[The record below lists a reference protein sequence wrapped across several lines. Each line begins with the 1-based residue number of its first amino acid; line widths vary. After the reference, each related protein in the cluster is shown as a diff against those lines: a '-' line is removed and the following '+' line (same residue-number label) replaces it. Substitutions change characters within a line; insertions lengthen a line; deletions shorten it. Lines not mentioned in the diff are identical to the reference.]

1 MRAMVRIVGGWL
13 VDFWGMWCQI
23 AAEAGCIGYMVVM
36 VVGDEGYS
44 DLAEVVEG

>member
-1 MRAMVRIVGGWL
+1 MVRIVGGWL

-23 AAEAGCIGYMVVM
+23 AAEAGCIGYMAVM
-36 VVGDEGYS
+36 VVGDGGYS